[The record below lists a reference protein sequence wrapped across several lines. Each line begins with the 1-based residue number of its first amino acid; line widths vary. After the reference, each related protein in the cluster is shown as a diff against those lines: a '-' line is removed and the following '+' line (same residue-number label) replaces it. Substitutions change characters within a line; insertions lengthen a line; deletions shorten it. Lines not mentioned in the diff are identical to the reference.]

1 MGEIKSTLE
10 LAMERTKKFVISETE
25 KEEMKHQ
32 EIFRK
37 ATSLFH
43 RYREGLLTLFEIQ
56 REIDRMEEKAA
67 KIVKEALLSRWIDAL
82 SLNEENER
90 LFKGIEWLKEREPQ
104 ELKQKFFRLLS
115 QYQKEKEKVKEEVKI
130 QLTEALRKDR
140 ISGNAVEPKIE
151 GGDLWKKEQEKL
163 DHPYQTKLEEI
174 KEQLKGSYGTTTT

>member
-10 LAMERTKKFVISETE
+10 LAMERTKKFAISERE
-25 KEEMKHQ
+25 KEEIKHQ

-37 ATSLFH
+37 ATGLFH
-43 RYREGLLTLFEIQ
+43 RYQEGLLTLYEIQ

-67 KIVKEALLSRWIDAL
+67 KPVKEALLSRWIDAL

-115 QYQKEKEKVKEEVKI
+115 QYQKEKEKVKEEVRI
-130 QLTEALRKDR
+130 QLTEALRKDG
-140 ISGNAVEPKIE
+140 IYGNAVEPKIE
-151 GGDLWKKEQEKL
+151 EGELWKKEQEKL
-163 DHPYQTKLEEI
+163 DLPYQRKLEEI
-174 KEQLKGSYGTTTT
+174 KEQLRGS